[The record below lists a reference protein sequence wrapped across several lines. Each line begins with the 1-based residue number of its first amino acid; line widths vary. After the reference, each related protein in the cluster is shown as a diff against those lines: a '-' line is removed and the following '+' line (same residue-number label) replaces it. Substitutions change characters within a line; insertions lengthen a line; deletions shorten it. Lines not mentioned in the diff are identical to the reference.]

1 MGRTTQHSTLSLFS
15 VKQQH
20 KYQWIMPSNSKKKN
34 DVLSVTITVTDR
46 ALQRRP
52 RCRVVNISL
61 HSLRKDL
68 SSPNKNL
75 CTETSFSLRDAHSA
89 VVSFIVL
96 PVLPNIILYYT
107 SLLCEWFD
115 QNCKSSSN
123 SMLQIVYLCNISPY
137 RLHIGTLKPSGFR
150 PKTIWWRMGDGYTG
164 MLTGH
169 FLWLS
174 LGSIICS

>member
-1 MGRTTQHSTLSLFS
+1 
-15 VKQQH
+15 
-20 KYQWIMPSNSKKKN
+20 MPSNSKKKN

-68 SSPNKNL
+68 SSSNKNL

-96 PVLPNIILYYT
+96 PVLPTSSYIL
-107 SLLCEWFD
+107 LPFCVNDLI
-115 QNCKSSSN
+115 K
-123 SMLQIVYLCNISPY
+123 IVKAAATVCYKLFIYATYLPTDC
-137 RLHIGTLKPSGFR
+137 TLA
-150 PKTIWWRMGDGYTG
+150 
-164 MLTGH
+164 H
-169 FLWLS
+169 
-174 LGSIICS
+174 